1 MRDVPQEGGY
11 FWPALT
17 RCLQAAALLLC
28 AAAAHGQRW
37 VSLDG
42 ETTRSTI
49 IVDSQAV
56 KDGTRVSTDLAFAR
70 SASHLPTSVTVS
82 VATDRLTVGQV
93 FPCRFFYLYR
103 VSSPF
108 VDVRNSNHTD
118 AVEANITNFLRS
130 DPTLRFHIK
139 ASTDIP
145 SGDFVFDLDV
155 NLHTRELGTGAG
167 CPTNPLTLRVNF
179 TITVA
184 AKWRALAADRQAAA
198 KIFSYIRI
206 NEGSAAVPTGI
217 AIQRDS
223 DQCGYTSVSLINSP
237 PAAFQLRK
245 YSSAGVA
252 DGAAGSSFSGVA
264 MGRNIDG
271 EDDDDRHVKLEFK
284 ADATTQEGTYTVSI
298 GLQPHASSCPGKE
311 NLVPRN
317 GQTVAYEVTMS
328 SRDQWDIH
336 PTLDRIAQT
345 AIFSPARH
353 LRATQAAATGVRLH
367 RNSVSCEEI
376 NVTLTTGTPAY
387 FKLGL
392 YNAAGARQGALAD
405 GFRAVPM
412 KRDAADAAD
421 RHVRLLIDATA
432 LTIESTTVT
441 VIVEPNSSCTGS
453 SIPLKQDV
461 PIPISIVEPA
471 AWRPGLRHDFTAIG
485 IFNEKD
491 LVNKDFPP
499 HRPEPTGMGFQ
510 ASPDIN
516 QNDCAFVDVDMVN
529 APAFLN
535 LIARQ
540 SDGRVVNSELNLPRF
555 NHYNHPMRTYRT
567 GSQTRQARP
576 LDLVFPRDTGATG
589 GVHTITIVA
598 RPADARSCKDRLNA
612 PWTLTAIYTL
622 TIRSFWRTFAGDS
635 LSNKLLRGMAAE
647 ASVATDVGVRLHRG
661 LSSCAKLD
669 VKLVGNPPTYLK
681 LRRYDGNGVPDG
693 AAATSFTD
701 LHAEE
706 GSAASRHLRVLID
719 ASTNIGA
726 NTLPVEV
733 EFRHKRT
740 CHPDTV
746 PESPLTVSFNITISG
761 GDSWRTLALDQAKV
775 GSFDPAVVLA
785 AAAPH
790 DTGLRIHQATETCR
804 SIDATLGSD
813 APAYVQ
819 LGVYRND
826 GTADSSFSP
835 ARGFTNVTMD
845 NPEMPAANRHLRL
858 LFQAGATVPLGARPI
873 TVTLAPSSRD
883 CDFTGKAGSRRLEYA
898 LTMEAAWNTLA
909 GHMLAPRAT
918 YIQSAK
924 PNFRVYNN
932 GDARIIPFQVLT
944 FRKTPSA
951 SCQVVDLKLMGDNFS
966 WPLGMRLISTTA
978 VSVRF
983 AQEDVP
989 VQTTILVNQSLAT
1002 SRIMFYPVQSLEQEY
1017 SDFTN
1022 SYEFILQAVSG
1033 TETGCPSPRITLH
1046 HHFVL
1051 SVAVRAGL
1059 ASMEFGDKNEFSGA
1073 GDLNAETIKNSTVA
1087 VESGI
1092 VWHGRTR
1099 YCSVRARFAYG
1110 APGWLQMRKY
1120 RPDDTPDGAAGRRFG
1135 YYFDRAMRVQIK
1147 PGATVEPGTVAFTII
1162 GGVASGGGCTQEFA
1176 QPHAEGDQ
1184 PPYSFRLTIKSQKE
1198 WLGLSQDKP
1207 RSRRFSGLDFRKP
1220 GAAIDT
1226 EVRFHRSAA
1235 VCRTVD
1241 VGLKAGSP
1249 SNAKL
1254 RLHRSDGTADGGFAT
1269 SFTAVRMEDGVD
1281 ADRHVRLY
1289 LDRYDTAQGRVAVT
1303 ITAAAAT
1310 GAGGCAG
1317 SDLQDELE
1325 VGYRLDIATPVSWV
1339 ATSRD
1344 AAAPIGEFTEHG
1356 LSVAAAPV
1364 DTGIRLHRRAADA
1377 CPNVSVG
1384 LRSGTPSYLQLQQ
1397 YGTADRAKQGVPA
1410 SSFSS
1415 LRVVANVAEASNR
1428 MVGLEFK
1435 AGSEV
1440 AAGTFAVTVDYEP
1453 AGCGHINRPLP
1464 ASQVYRL
1471 TVSDKQPWLDQGRDR
1486 ASAAGSFSAFRVG
1499 QAADG
1504 TDTGIVFHRG
1514 SSACMKADL
1523 ALVNSPPAAVELV
1536 KYRSSDDAR
1545 AVDASLSNVHMER
1558 GGSEDHHVR
1567 LFFKARAQVVPGVLT
1582 VSLRAAANPS
1592 CTASG
1597 TQDPITVAWRLT
1609 LAAAAS
1615 WESQGKDEAEAAG
1628 SFSPLVLRAAGAR
1641 TDTGLA
1647 FHRSSTACR
1656 QINVGLKAGAPDYLE
1671 LARHRSS
1678 DDAPAAA
1685 TGLDDIHMEEDDG
1698 ADNYVRLFFKANAAV
1713 PAAGGVV
1720 LATVVGTPH
1729 GSCVDGATPQPVEVE
1744 WSLTV
1749 ARPASWTTQDDDD
1762 EVADGPFSPLRIAA
1776 SSSRTATGLAFH
1788 RSSAACR
1795 KINVALAAGAPA
1807 ALELVRYDGNAA
1819 LPAASLSSIHM
1830 EDGASGDNHVRLFF
1844 KAGAT
1849 VAAGAEIAT
1858 EVIGTPHGSCGDA
1871 ATPGPVTVDWKLTVA
1886 TPASWAVLASDS
1898 AAPARPFSPARLTA
1912 AAGRTDTGLAFH
1924 RSSAACRR
1932 INVSFTPALPGY
1944 LQALRYQGAVPASAN
1959 SGSVADVPMDAGPAG
1974 ASNQHVRLL
1983 FRERANVAAGTE
1995 LTLTVVGT
2003 PHASCAGAT
2012 TPGPVSVEWK
2022 LTLGTPAAWSA
2033 LAADDAASSGPFSPL
2048 RIRSSSSRTDTGLAF
2063 HRSSAACRRIDVA
2076 IAGGAPGNLE
2086 LVRHQ
2091 GASPAEQ
2098 TGLSDIPMTTGGQG
2112 AGNQHVRLYFTSG
2125 AQVAGGAEF
2134 TLTVVGTPNA
2144 GCLSGDAPGPVAVE
2158 WKLTVA
2164 RTAQWQRLDEDAGTA
2179 PGLFSPLV
2187 IQSATSP
2194 TDTELAFHRS
2204 SSACRRID
2212 VALAANAPGSV
2223 ELARYRGA
2231 SASPE
2236 TGLANIRMEAS
2247 RSDDDHVRLF
2257 FKAGAQVP
2265 GNSTLEVT
2273 LVATPNASC
2282 AAAPAAPGPLTVGW
2296 SLTTAETQGWN
2307 NQGLNSSAADGSFSP
2322 LRIAAAGGGTDTG
2335 IAFHQSSAACRRIA
2349 VALGAGAPDYVE
2361 LRRYAGGSQAGSQA
2375 LSDVTMDSG
2384 AGANDHHVRLFF
2396 KANANVAGGT
2406 EVTFSF
2412 SATPHASCSSNPAT
2426 PAALTQEW
2434 RLTIAETA
2442 DWEELARDDEETA
2455 GAFSPI
2461 LLARAAGGTDSG
2473 LAFHRSSVPCRR
2485 IDVALAAG
2493 APSYVELRRYAGS
2506 APATDTALTAI
2517 TMRTGSSG
2525 DHHVR
2530 LFFGANAAVSA
2541 GAEITINVV
2550 GTPNAT
2556 CADART
2562 PGPVTVTWELTV
2574 ATPASWTEL
2583 GAEDRVSDGPF
2594 GPALLAKA
2602 TGRTDAGLAFQRNS
2616 AACSQV
2622 DVALAAGAPAYLSL
2636 ARYRGG
2642 APSPS
2647 AGLSDIKMAA
2657 SGADSDHVRLFFA
2670 AGAAAPAGG
2679 GTIDVTVVATP
2690 NAGCADP
2697 RTPTALSVA
2706 WKLTVAAPA
2715 AWTAFS
2721 GDDGAAARVF
2731 ETEVLLASAAATDT
2745 GLAFQRSSSA
2755 CRTIDVS
2762 LARDEDVFELHRYEG
2777 STRATA
2783 AGAARIAAVAIT
2795 TASDSHVRV
2804 FFKAGA
2810 RLGGGLREVALV
2822 AAPGG
2827 ACAAPA
2833 TPFPLT
2839 VAYELTLRAPVE
2851 LAQWEDRGQASAAA
2865 ARAFGTAELRG
2876 AAGGVDTG
2884 LRVHRGSA
2892 ACSSTDV
2899 VLASQTEVF
2908 ELFRY
2913 DGTTRAA
2920 GAGSARIDAV
2930 PMPAG
2935 GASHVRIFFKPGVDV
2950 AAATLAMQLAARAN
2964 PSCTAPE
2971 TPLPSNLRFAVTV
2984 APPAAW
2990 DLHRKDSAEPTGAF
3004 DQLDLA
3010 EAAAPWFT
3018 GIQIHRS
3025 SSACAATDVAL
3036 AAGAPAQLG
3045 LDVEGG
3051 GVALAASHARVPMR
3065 PGSGR
3070 SDRSVDLYFAA
3081 GAAVAPATVAVTVVL
3096 SPGCDDPLRPE
3107 PQTVSYQLTVNPPL
3121 PPVPWDLLAEDR
3133 LLPVA
3138 AGHAAIR
3145 RGARESGVRVHRSSA
3160 VCGITDVE
3168 LLAGA
3173 EHLELGAY
3181 DAEGTA
3187 DGPAAARLTDV
3198 RMKEGF
3204 PGDRHVRLLFK
3215 ASPLPPA
3222 PGVTAT
3228 LRIAPAA
3235 ACTSRRNAPALTLSL
3250 ALPVVDD
3257 FDDPPSI
3264 ALSQAS
3270 LVLSPGVADE
3280 RYDTSLR
3287 IDARDDDD
3295 ASVAVALNPAA
3306 RATFALRAAG
3316 GGRHE
3321 LHVNAGVTLEA
3332 GARFTIVF
3340 TATDDVGAAALTAAA
3355 TLEARVSA
3363 GAEQAVATAV
3373 ADAGGA
3379 AARVIGIGGIDAVM
3393 ARPADGGAATGGGG
3407 EALLEMLAAK
3417 RDGLES
3423 GEIDLREFLD
3433 GQSFAL
3439 PLGQNGGGAGGLG
3452 LWFQA
3457 ESKEVGGLAGQVYT
3471 EGDVFSA
3478 SLGVDARFS
3487 SLLVGAGFGAHKA
3500 SAAYGTDDGGRERL
3514 GEYEL
3519 DLRVVQPYA
3528 AFDVGGLR
3536 LAQAVGVGS
3545 GEIALRP
3552 EGADEEVRHD
3562 VDYLGYS
3569 VGAIQRLRPF
3579 GGGELSLRGSYA
3591 VGHMDVEESADGPS
3605 LDSESGALRLALAY
3619 AHAIG
3624 FAPGASI
3631 SPFFEASYLGLDGDG
3646 DVGDSYILA
3655 GGLGYAT
3662 PRLRASASYQR
3673 ALGDEVTLD
3682 GFDLSFRFQPGAA
3695 GLGLG
3700 LEAAPGYG
3708 LAKDGRLFDELGAGR
3723 ALELDA
3729 AAELRAAA
3737 RLSYGLA
3744 VPGAVL
3750 TPYGRW
3756 TLQGADE
3763 LGLRLQ
3769 AGERRSWLL
3778 GYAAAAQELKI
3789 EYRLGD

>member
-1 MRDVPQEGGY
+1 MV
-11 FWPALT
+11 
-17 RCLQAAALLLC
+17 
-28 AAAAHGQRW
+28 
-37 VSLDG
+37 
-42 ETTRSTI
+42 
-49 IVDSQAV
+49 VDSQLLL
-56 KDGTRVSTDLAFAR
+56 DGTSVSTDLAFVR
-70 SASHLPTSVTVS
+70 RPMGMPLSTTVS
-82 VATDRLTVGQV
+82 VTTGNNFTAGQV
-93 FPCRFFYLYR
+93 IECRLLAYYR
-103 VSSPF
+103 ILSPH
-108 VDVRNSNHTD
+108 VDVKGPNH
-118 AVEANITNFLRS
+118 EEEEESRIPNLANTIPPAS
-130 DPTLRFHIK
+130 ISTLRFHLK
-139 ASTDIP
+139 SGADLP
-145 SGDFVFDLDV
+145 SGDFVFSLSLNV
-155 NLHTRELGTGAG
+155 WQEHEYLNTECNKR
-167 CPTNPLTLRVNF
+167 PPFLTLGF
-179 TITVA
+179 TVTVA
-184 AKWRALAADRQAAA
+184 ARWRPIAADSAAA
-198 KIFSYIRI
+198 AQIFSFRRI

-252 DGAAGSSFSGVA
+252 DGAAGTSFSGVA
-264 MGRNIDG
+264 MGRNIAG

-298 GLQPHASSCPGKE
+298 GLQTHGSGCPGKE
-311 NLVPRN
+311 NLWPRT
-317 GQTVAYEVTMS
+317 GHTVAYEVTMS
-328 SRDQWDIH
+328 SRDQWDAH
-336 PTLDRIAQT
+336 PTLDRITQT
-345 AIFSPARH
+345 ARFSPVLH
-353 LRATQAAATGVRLH
+353 SRATQAAATGVRFH
-367 RNSVSCEEI
+367 RNSEGCEATD
-376 NVTLTTGTPAY
+376 VTLNTGAPAY

-392 YNAAGARQGALAD
+392 YNAAGARQGALDD
-405 GFRAVPM
+405 GFSAVPM

-441 VIVEPNSSCTGS
+441 VIVEPNNSCTGS
-453 SIPLKQDV
+453 TLPLGQTVSIAISVVTPAGWRTGSQHSLRSSPRIFDEQAIINRRV
-461 PIPISIVEPA
+461 PQHLPDA
-471 AWRPGLRHDFTAIG
+471 
-485 IFNEKD
+485 
-491 LVNKDFPP
+491 
-499 HRPEPTGMGFQ
+499 TGMGFH
-510 ASPDIN
+510 ASPDID
-516 QNDCAFVDVDMVN
+516 QNDCAVVDIDMKDPPLFVRLLQRKADGSPFSIASLQSPVSHYYGQLMRPFRAESIIKDP
-529 APAFLN
+529 APLA
-535 LIARQ
+535 
-540 SDGRVVNSELNLPRF
+540 
-555 NHYNHPMRTYRT
+555 
-567 GSQTRQARP
+567 
-576 LDLVFPRDTGATG
+576 LVFPRDSGAPG
-589 GVHTITIVA
+589 GVHTITIEA
-598 RPADARSCKDRLNA
+598 RAAATCKDHLNA
-612 PWTLTAIYTL
+612 PWPLTVTYMV
-622 TIRSFWRTFAGDS
+622 TIRSFWRSFTGDS
-635 LSNKLLRGMAAE
+635 LSNNLLRGMVAE

-669 VKLVGNPPTYLK
+669 VTLAGNPPTYLK

-693 AAATSFTD
+693 AAATGFTD

-719 ASTNIGA
+719 ASTNIAA
-726 NTLPVEV
+726 NTVPVEV
-733 EFRHKRT
+733 EFRDGFDCDARI
-740 CHPDTV
+740 V
-746 PESPLTVSFNITISG
+746 PASPLTVSFNITISG

-826 GTADSSFSP
+826 GTADSSFTP
-835 ARGFTNVTMD
+835 ARGVTNVTMD
-845 NPEMPAANRHLRL
+845 NPEMPAASRHLRL
-858 LFQAGATVPLGARPI
+858 LFQAGATVPVGALPI

-898 LTMEAAWNTLA
+898 LTMEAAWITLT
-909 GHMLAPRAT
+909 GHRMDAFTAIASGEMPVMRPDRRNPDNAFVT
-918 YIQSAK
+918 YL
-924 PNFRVYNN
+924 PVF
-932 GDARIIPFQVLT
+932 

-951 SCQVVDLKLMGDNFS
+951 SCQVVDLRLLMDSEIAAF
-966 WPLGMRLISTTA
+966 WPLGLVTTGLNETWYIGPQDDA
-978 VSVRF
+978 PGQ
-983 AQEDVP
+983 A
-989 VQTTILVNQSLAT
+989 TILVNQSLA
-1002 SRIMFYPVQSLEQEY
+1002 SSIRIGISPVYDYEDVYYGEPGE
-1017 SDFTN
+1017 T
-1022 SYEFILQAVSG
+1022 YEFTLQAVSG
-1033 TETGCPSPRITLH
+1033 TGPGCPSTRITSHHHFNLDFFADGNPRRITLRGYKNQPNG
-1046 HHFVL
+1046 
-1051 SVAVRAGL
+1051 SSGL
-1059 ASMEFGDKNEFSGA
+1059 NVEA
-1073 GDLNAETIKNSTVA
+1073 IKNSTVA

-1092 VWHGRTR
+1092 VWHSSNA
-1099 YCSVRARFAYG
+1099 CPVRARFAYG

-1120 RPDDTPDGAAGRRFG
+1120 RPDDTPDGAAGRRLG
-1135 YYFDRAMRVQIK
+1135 YYFDRAVRFQIK

-1162 GGVASGGGCTQEFA
+1162 GSVGNEGCDEIAGFVERDF
-1176 QPHAEGDQ
+1176 PF
-1184 PPYSFRLTIKSQKE
+1184 SFRLTIKSQKE

-1254 RLHRSDGTADGGFAT
+1254 RLHRSDGTPDGGFAT

-1317 SDLQDELE
+1317 SDLQDDLE

-1685 TGLDDIHMEEDDG
+1685 TGLDDIHMEENKG
-1698 ADNYVRLFFKANAAV
+1698 TDNYVRLFFKANAAV

-1749 ARPASWTTQDDDD
+1749 ARPASWTTQEDDD

-1974 ASNQHVRLL
+1974 AANQHVRLL

-2212 VALAANAPGSV
+2212 VALAANAPDSV

-2282 AAAPAAPGPLTVGW
+2282 AAAAAAPGPLTVGW

-2307 NQGLNSSAADGSFSP
+2307 NQGLNSSAADGAFSP

-2349 VALGAGAPDYVE
+2349 VALGAGAPGYVE

-2442 DWEELARDDEETA
+2442 DWEALARDDEETA

-2461 LLARAAGGTDSG
+2461 LLARAADGTDSG

-2574 ATPASWTEL
+2574 ATPAAWTEL

-2622 DVALAAGAPAYLSL
+2622 DVALAAGAPAYLEL

-2706 WKLTVAAPA
+2706 WQLTVAAPA

-2721 GDDGAAARVF
+2721 GDDGVAARVF

-2865 ARAFGTAELRG
+2865 ARAFGEAELRG

-3010 EAAAPWFT
+3010 EATAPWFT

-3332 GARFTIVF
+3332 GARFTLVF

-3355 TLEARVSA
+3355 TLEVRVSA

-3500 SAAYGTDDGGRERL
+3500 SAAYGTDDDGRERL

-3591 VGHMDVEESADGPS
+3591 VGHMDVEESADEPS

-3624 FAPGASI
+3624 FAPGASL